1 MAQPP
6 LVPEVGPQQPKNSI
20 SVDSVSQSF
29 LFFLF
34 VCLLILNSDSM
45 ILLLFL
51 DLGQLY

>member
-20 SVDSVSQSF
+20 SVDSVSQR
-29 LFFLF
+29 FLF